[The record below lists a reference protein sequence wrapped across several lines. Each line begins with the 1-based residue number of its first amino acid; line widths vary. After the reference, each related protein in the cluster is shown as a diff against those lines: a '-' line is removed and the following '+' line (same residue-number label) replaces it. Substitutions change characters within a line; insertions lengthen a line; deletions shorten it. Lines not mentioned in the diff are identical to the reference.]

1 MGLVVKALDGR
12 PLDGPIHP
20 LDLAVRPWVSWL
32 GRAVIDVVP
41 RAGQFEGM
49 GAEQRKRPIATASI
63 G

>member
-1 MGLVVKALDGR
+1 MGVLV
-12 PLDGPIHP
+12 
-20 LDLAVRPWVSWL
+20 